1 MKRGIFFAFLCAMVV
16 GSTALAL
23 VIAAFARPEVFR
35 QWIVTAPRAQS
46 GEEVVRSK
54 AEIVAAANHGVVT
67 VIATRALSQPQS
79 TPAGETAAP
88 SESNVQRG
96 TGAGFVIDAAGFIV
110 TNEHVIKDAD
120 RIRVKLSDGREQ
132 RAIVQGVDPATDLAL
147 LKIEAEDL
155 TVLSLGDSDRLR
167 VGDPV
172 IAIGNPLEYEH
183 SVTSGIISALGRKV
197 YHDKPYEN
205 FIQTD
210 AAINRGNS
218 GGPLLNAA
226 GEVIGV
232 NTVIRVDGRGISF
245 AVPSNVVKPV
255 VAQLR
260 AQGFVARGYLGLR
273 PENLT
278 PEFRDGLGL
287 AERQGVLVADVST
300 GKPAAR
306 AGIQAY
312 DVITHLDGQAIR
324 HKDDFFSFVA
334 NKLPQQ
340 QIELALMRGGQP
352 LKVYAT
358 LEARPDN
365 VVSQTPGVRPVQHS
379 PGLALGFTARDIAPE
394 ALRELAVE
402 AASETINSGVLVA
415 EIDPLGPAAGQLA
428 TGNIII
434 EANRQPIH
442 NLEDFQRVTAALRQ
456 GSALVLRV
464 VSGSQQDRRLIAL
477 RVGEDR

>member
-16 GSTALAL
+16 GATALAL
-23 VIAAFARPEVFR
+23 VSAAFVQPEVFR
-35 QWIVTAPRAQS
+35 QWLIAPSPGRGGAEA
-46 GEEVVRSK
+46 GNSK
-54 AEIVAAANHGVVT
+54 ADIVAAANPGVVT
-67 VIATRALSQPQS
+67 VIATRALAPPQS
-79 TPAGETAAP
+79 IPTSEMTNP
-88 SESNVQRG
+88 SDSNVQRG

-120 RIRVKLSDGREQ
+120 RIRIKLSDGREQ
-132 RAIVQGVDPATDLAL
+132 RATVQGIDPATDLAL
-147 LKIEAEDL
+147 LKIEAEEL
-155 TVLSLGDSDRLR
+155 TVLRLGDSDQLR

-172 IAIGNPLEYEH
+172 VAIGNPLEYEH
-183 SVTSGIISALGRKV
+183 SVTAGIISALGRKV

-218 GGPLLNAA
+218 GGPLLNQA

-255 VAQLR
+255 IAQLR
-260 AQGFVARGYLGLR
+260 AHGFVARGYLGLR

-278 PEFRDGLGL
+278 AEFRDGLGL
-287 AERQGVLVADVST
+287 QEQQGILVADVST
-300 GKPAAR
+300 DKPAWR
-306 AGIQAY
+306 AGVQPY
-312 DVITHLDGQAIR
+312 DVITHLDGQPIR
-324 HKDDFFSFVA
+324 NKDDFFGFVA
-334 NKLPQQ
+334 NKQPLQ
-340 QIELALMRGGQP
+340 QIELALVRSGQP

-365 VVSQTPGVRPVQHS
+365 IVSQSPAVRPVRHAA
-379 PGLALGFTARDIAPE
+379 GLALGFIARDIAPE
-394 ALRELAVE
+394 AWRDLTVE
-402 AASETINSGVLVA
+402 ASSETVSSGVLVA
-415 EIDPLGPAAGQLA
+415 EVDPLGPAAGQLA
-428 TGNIII
+428 TGSIII
-434 EANRQPIH
+434 EANRQPIR
-442 NLEDFQRVTAALRQ
+442 NLEDFQRVTATLRA

-464 VSGSQQDRRLIAL
+464 VSNSPQDRRLIAL

>member
-1 MKRGIFFAFLCAMVV
+1 MKRGIFFAFLCALVV
-16 GSTALAL
+16 GATALAL
-23 VIAAFARPEVFR
+23 VSAAFVQPEVFR
-35 QWIVTAPRAQS
+35 SWIITPLSARAGARAGS
-46 GEEVVRSK
+46 SR

-67 VIATRALSQPQS
+67 VIATRALAAPPS
-79 TPAGETAAP
+79 TPASETATP
-88 SESNVQRG
+88 SDSNVQRG
-96 TGAGFVIDAAGFIV
+96 TGAGFVIDAAGFVV
-110 TNEHVIKDAD
+110 TNEHVIKEAD

-132 RAIVQGVDPATDLAL
+132 RAVVQGIDAATDLAL
-147 LKIEAEDL
+147 LKIEAENL
-155 TVLSLGDSDRLR
+155 TVLRLGDSDQLR

-183 SVTSGIISALGRKV
+183 SVTAGIISALGRKV
-197 YHDKPYEN
+197 YHDKPYED

-218 GGPLLNAA
+218 GGPLINQA

-255 VAQLR
+255 IAQLR
-260 AQGFVARGYLGLR
+260 AKGFVARGYLGLR

-278 PEFRDGLGL
+278 AEFRDGLGL
-287 AERQGVLVADVST
+287 HQQQGILVADVST
-300 GKPAAR
+300 DKPAWR

-324 HKDDFFSFVA
+324 DKNDFFSFVA
-334 NKLPQQ
+334 NKQPQQ
-340 QIELALMRGGQP
+340 QIKLTLVRTGRP
-352 LKVYAT
+352 LQVYAT

-365 VVSQTPGVRPVQHS
+365 VVSHSPGVRPVRHAV
-379 PGLALGFTARDIAPE
+379 GLALGFTAREIAPE
-394 ALRELAVE
+394 AGSELTGEAV
-402 AASETINSGVLVA
+402 STVRGVLVA
-415 EIDPLGPAAGQLA
+415 EVDPLGPAAGQLA
-428 TGNIII
+428 IGNIII
-434 EANRQPIH
+434 EANRQPIR

-456 GSALVLRV
+456 GSALVLRIV
-464 VSGSQQDRRLIAL
+464 AGSQQDRRLIAL